1 MICSSQ
7 INHVNHPDVF
17 PKAAKE
23 QQKKYGV
30 VGMMKNVFAE
40 NILSLA
46 LFPVIKVL
54 FPIQPIIEIVMEVNL
69 KNTEMNYGMIS
80 LAM

>member
-1 MICSSQ
+1 M
-7 INHVNHPDVF
+7 NHPDVF